1 MLLTLFFACITDECD
16 GTAMLESRVKSPVV
30 STATGPRHLAAILV
44 ADVVGSTAM
53 MERDEVGTL
62 AAMQKVMTEVAEPA
76 VKKHH
81 GRFIKT
87 TGDGAIIEFGSPVEA
102 VICAFEVQRQLADR
116 ASSEAV
122 ERQISLRIGINLGD
136 IICGPDGDL
145 YGDGVNVAV
154 RLQEIAEPGSICISA
169 KVYDELHGRLN
180 LRFEQRGEQVLKN
193 ITRPIQVYAS
203 RGTAV
208 AARASSHGSRPFPLL
223 TMPKKPS
230 IAVLP
235 FRNLSDDRETDY
247 LADGI
252 VEDILTA
259 LGRLRWLFVSARD
272 STFIYKGGAASPKR
286 IGADLGVRYLLDG
299 SVRRSG
305 HRMRMTGRL
314 LEAETETQIWAGRY
328 DGDVEDVFELQDRIT
343 DSVAAAIEPHLRRA
357 EIERVRRTP
366 PENLSSY
373 DQFLR
378 ALGKFYE
385 GTRDG
390 VEEALRLLEEITIN
404 DPGYAQPHA
413 LKAWCYVYYI
423 AQGWS
428 RNTAKDS
435 QEGIAAA
442 RLAIDRE
449 RDDPTVLWMSAQA
462 IGYLGH
468 NLDMAMFLLDR
479 ALVLNPSCAPAYT
492 MSGWVRCWAG
502 LQQEAIPH
510 FHCAMRLSP
519 FDRTMVAMLS
529 GLAVALCMEG
539 QYDESIKWAQRAI
552 SEQDTWTAS
561 YRPLI
566 ASLAQLGRID
576 EAHRAVEQ
584 LLFHDPD
591 YHIEKIR
598 NLYRPS
604 PGADRYLEG
613 LIKAGL
619 PE

>member
-1 MLLTLFFACITDECD
+1 
-16 GTAMLESRVKSPVV
+16 MLEGQATPSVV
-30 STATGPRHLAAILV
+30 SSAAGPRRLAAILV

-62 AAMQKVMTEVAEPA
+62 AAMQKIMTEVAEPT
-76 VKKHH
+76 VRKHH

-87 TGDGAIIEFGSPVEA
+87 TGDGAIIEFVSPVEA
-102 VICAFEVQRQLADR
+102 VICAFEAQRQLEERANSEVDDR
-116 ASSEAV
+116 
-122 ERQISLRIGINLGD
+122 RILLRIGINLGD

-154 RLQEIAEPGSICISA
+154 RLQEIAAPGSICISS
-169 KVYDELHGRLN
+169 KVFDELHGRLS
-180 LRFEQRGEQVLKN
+180 LRFEDRGEQALKN
-193 ITRPIQVYAS
+193 IARPIQVYTS
-203 RGTAV
+203 RGAHPTAHT
-208 AARASSHGSRPFPLL
+208 APHESRPFPLL
-223 TMPKKPS
+223 NLPKKPS

-235 FRNLSDDRETDY
+235 FRNLSDDREADY

-259 LGRLRWLFVSARD
+259 LGRMKWLFVSARD
-272 STFIYKGGAASPKR
+272 STFIYKGTSVSPRR

-305 HRMRMTGRL
+305 SRLRITGCL

-328 DGDVEDVFELQDRIT
+328 DGDVQEVFELQDTIT
-343 DSVAAAIEPHLRRA
+343 DNVAAAIEPHLRRA
-357 EIERVRRTP
+357 EIERVKRTH
-366 PENLSSY
+366 PEKLSSY

-385 GTRDG
+385 GTRDS
-390 VEEALRLLEEITIN
+390 VEEALHLLEPITIN
-404 DPGYAQPHA
+404 DRGYAQPNA

-428 RNTAKDS
+428 QDVTKHS

-442 RLAIDRE
+442 RLAVERE

-462 IGYLGH
+462 IGYLAH
-468 NLDMAMFLLDR
+468 NLDMALFLLDR

-510 FHCAMRLSP
+510 FHAAMRLSP

-529 GLAVALCMEG
+529 GLAVALCMDG
-539 QYDESIKWAQRAI
+539 QYDESIRWAQRAI

-566 ASLAQLGRID
+566 ASLAHLDRID
-576 EAHRAVEQ
+576 EAHRAIEQ
-584 LLFHDPD
+584 LLAYEPD
-591 YHIEKIR
+591 YHVGKVR
-598 NLYRPS
+598 KLYQPS
-604 PGADRYLEG
+604 PGAIRYLEG

-619 PE
+619 PD

>member
-1 MLLTLFFACITDECD
+1 
-16 GTAMLESRVKSPVV
+16 MLEGRTASSVAS
-30 STATGPRHLAAILV
+30 SATGRRHLAAILV

-87 TGDGAIIEFGSPVEA
+87 TGDGAIVEFGSPVEA
-102 VICAFEVQRQLADR
+102 VICALEVQRQLAERTNLKASDR
-116 ASSEAV
+116 E
-122 ERQISLRIGINLGD
+122 ILLRIGINLGD

-154 RLQEIAEPGSICISA
+154 RLQEIAAPGSICISG
-169 KVYDELHGRLN
+169 KVFDELHGRLT
-180 LRFEQRGEQVLKN
+180 LRFENTGAQVLKN
-193 ITRPIQVYAS
+193 IARPIQAYTSKSAAS
-203 RGTAV
+203 AGHAPPQE
-208 AARASSHGSRPFPLL
+208 HRPFPLL
-223 TMPKKPS
+223 NMPKRPS

-235 FRNLSDDRETDY
+235 FRNISDVREADY

-259 LGRLRWLFVSARD
+259 LGRLKWLFVSARD
-272 STFIYKGGAASPKR
+272 STFIYKGQSISPKR
-286 IGADLGVRYLLDG
+286 IGVDLGVRYLLNG

-305 HRMRMTGRL
+305 GRMRITGRL
-314 LEAETETQIWAGRY
+314 LEAETESQIWAGTY
-328 DGDVEDVFELQDRIT
+328 DGDVENVFELQDRIT
-343 DSVAAAIEPHLRRA
+343 DSVAAAIEPHLRHA

-366 PENLSSY
+366 PGEQGSY

-378 ALGKFYE
+378 ALTKFYE

-390 VEEALRLLEEITIN
+390 VEAAFHILEQVTIN
-404 DPGYAQPHA
+404 DPKYAQPYA

-428 RNTAKDS
+428 QNAARDG
-435 QEGIAAA
+435 QEGVAAA
-442 RLAIDRE
+442 RFAIERE

-462 IGYLGH
+462 IGYLAH
-468 NLDMAMFLLDR
+468 NLDMALYLLDR
-479 ALVLNPSCAPAYT
+479 ALTLNPSCAPAYT

-502 LQQEAIPH
+502 LQQAAIPQ

-529 GLAVALCMEG
+529 GLAVALCMDGE
-539 QYDESIKWAQRAI
+539 YEESIRWAHRAI
-552 SEQDTWTAS
+552 SEQDNWTAS

-566 ASLAQLGRID
+566 ASLAHLD
-576 EAHRAVEQ
+576 HMNEAHQVVEQ
-584 LLFHDPD
+584 LLSRDPD
-591 YHIEKIR
+591 YHIEKVR
-598 NLYRPS
+598 RLYRSS

-613 LIKAGL
+613 LIRAGL